1 LKKVEL
7 KRDEF
12 EAFTQEDFEL
22 RDPIDEYQLIKKIED
37 DVLYFNERLR
47 EEHVKNFNET
57 NDDPEAECPPFKPLC
72 KTYVISAGILY
83 GRGEAIFNQHLK
95 QAWK

>member
-1 LKKVEL
+1 M
-7 KRDEF
+7 
-12 EAFTQEDFEL
+12 
-22 RDPIDEYQLIKKIED
+22 RDPIEEYQLIKKIED